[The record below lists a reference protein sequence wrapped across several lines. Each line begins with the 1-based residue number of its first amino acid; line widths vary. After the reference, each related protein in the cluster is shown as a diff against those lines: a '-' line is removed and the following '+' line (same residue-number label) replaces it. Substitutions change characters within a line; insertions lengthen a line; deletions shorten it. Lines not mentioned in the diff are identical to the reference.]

1 MSWAVKENGPCLGH
15 YQVGADALYAEY
27 FYLAIFGGCLHP
39 SCLADTEEYAPVTG
53 GITTTSFGWI
63 GAKIATYTKL
73 PKDALQLSRV
83 AVSWAGPSIPGAL
96 RAAAAEP
103 GFQQVWQ
110 LGRSGGSP

>member
-1 MSWAVKENGPCLGH
+1 MGPVLDTTRWGLMPCT
-15 YQVGADALYAEY
+15 
-27 FYLAIFGGCLHP
+27 P
-39 SCLADTEEYAPVTG
+39 SISTWPSLVVVSTPVVLADTEEYAPVTG

-103 GFQQVWQ
+103 GFQQVLQ